1 MLIRKNKKLLK
12 KLIAEINSTKKYSKF
27 ILVKQCLHLALSI
40 MKESN
45 GILSYQLIFLLQ
57 DKQNDRA
64 VKILIFLGILLIQ
77 TLLKLPHILP
87 KINAVI

>member
-1 MLIRKNKKLLK
+1 
-12 KLIAEINSTKKYSKF
+12 
-27 ILVKQCLHLALSI
+27 
-40 MKESN
+40 MKENN

-64 VKILIFLGILLIQ
+64 VKILIFLGIRLIQ

>member
-1 MLIRKNKKLLK
+1 M
-12 KLIAEINSTKKYSKF
+12 E
-27 ILVKQCLHLALSI
+27 QCLHLALSI
-40 MKESN
+40 MKENN

-64 VKILIFLGILLIQ
+64 VKILIFLGIRLIQ

>member
-1 MLIRKNKKLLK
+1 MFYIT
-12 KLIAEINSTKKYSKF
+12 AF
-27 ILVKQCLHLALSI
+27 ILVEQCLHLALSI
-40 MKESN
+40 MKENN
-45 GILSYQLIFLLQ
+45 GILSYQFIFLLQ

>member
-1 MLIRKNKKLLK
+1 
-12 KLIAEINSTKKYSKF
+12 
-27 ILVKQCLHLALSI
+27 

-45 GILSYQLIFLLQ
+45 GILSYQFIFLLQ